1 MVNMFYIYFL
11 ISLIVGIYT
20 YYDIESYS
28 CKETRIT
35 HVFLNMSLT
44 IIFIWFIS
52 ILVQVIIN
60 TFGK

>member
-1 MVNMFYIYFL
+1 MIYVYLL
-11 ISLIVGIYT
+11 ISLIIGSYT
-20 YYDIESYS
+20 YYDTKSYS

-52 ILVQVIIN
+52 ILIQVIIN

>member
-1 MVNMFYIYFL
+1 MNTLYVYLLVSI
-11 ISLIVGIYT
+11 IVGIYT